1 MKCEA
6 GSLMFNLQPSLASAF
21 GNPSGERQRAYAKLH
36 ARVRVQPLA
45 FILYSTSYYPVT
57 TASTKWC

>member
-1 MKCEA
+1 
-6 GSLMFNLQPSLASAF
+6 MFNLQPSLASAF